1 MTDNRYNILSSA
13 NLHSDAV
20 SVRRLASMKKPAPID
35 LNGKQALQLNFPF
48 FVYVFMFFIKGFLM
62 LWFQQILRGIHIT
75 Q

>member
-35 LNGKQALQLNFPF
+35 YKYKELLQLYLFM
-48 FVYVFMFFIKGFLM
+48 FMFFIKGFLM